1 MQDSSSKRP
10 THRAYAVTKHGEK
23 SFWREIG
30 AVWQH
35 EDGKGFSLKLD
46 LLPLGNGA
54 DIVIRE
60 PKAEPKTAAVAGEP
74 ERNSSCGLPIGR
86 ASARRAVGPTEV
98 LLAQA
103 PSGFSPRK

>member
-46 LLPLGNGA
+46 LLPLNGA

-60 PKAEPKTAAVAGEP
+60 PKAEPKTAAVAGE
-74 ERNSSCGLPIGR
+74 GG
-86 ASARRAVGPTEV
+86 
-98 LLAQA
+98 AQLDHHE
-103 PSGFSPRK
+103 G

>member
-10 THRAYAVTKHGEK
+10 THRAYAVTKQGEK

-46 LLPLGNGA
+46 LLPLNGA

-60 PKAEPKTAAVAGEP
+60 PKTEPKTAGE
-74 ERNSSCGLPIGR
+74 GG
-86 ASARRAVGPTEV
+86 
-98 LLAQA
+98 A
-103 PSGFSPRK
+103 P